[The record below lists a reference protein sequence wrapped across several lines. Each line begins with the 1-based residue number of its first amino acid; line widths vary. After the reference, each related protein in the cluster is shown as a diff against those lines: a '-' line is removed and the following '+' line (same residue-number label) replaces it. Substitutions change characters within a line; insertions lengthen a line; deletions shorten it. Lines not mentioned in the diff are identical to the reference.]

1 MNTQMIT
8 KSAVKLLRRSG
19 DFLNTNSPTIFAG
32 IAIAGVITTGVMAV
46 RATLK
51 AREVI
56 DEACYDD
63 PDTGDRVEPSNP
75 EKVALVWKHYVP
87 VVLVAGLTVAS
98 IVTSHNIQNKRNVL
112 LAGLYSTSQKALEEY
127 QQKTE
132 EVAGKK
138 KAEQIREAITEDK
151 LARNPVTQN
160 NVLITGYGD
169 HLCYDEWSGRYFMSD
184 IHKVK
189 RGLEDFLDQLRI
201 EDRLPLN
208 ELYGFLNLDS
218 IGGGEDVGWMIDDH
232 LRFEYD
238 SKLASDGRPCLVIH
252 FSTPPSACFRNW

>member
-1 MNTQMIT
+1 MNTQTIAKT
-8 KSAVKLLRRSG
+8 ATKLLKRSG

-32 IAIAGVITTGVMAV
+32 IAIAGVIGTTAMAV

-51 AREVI
+51 ARDII
-56 DEACYDD
+56 DEACYED
-63 PDTGDRVEPSNP
+63 PDTGKHVEPEIA
-75 EKVALVWKHYVP
+75 EKVVLTWKCYIPVALM
-87 VVLVAGLTVAS
+87 AGLTVAS

-112 LAGLYSTSQKALEEY
+112 LAGLYSTSQKALEDY

-132 EVAGKK
+132 EVVGKK
-138 KAEQIREAITEDK
+138 KAEQVQEAVVEDK
-151 LARNPVTQN
+151 LAKNPVTQH
-160 NVLITGYGD
+160 NVLVTGYGD

-184 IHKVK
+184 INKV
-189 RGLEDFLDQLRI
+189 RSGLNDFLHQLKI

-218 IGGGEDVGWMIDDH
+218 IGGGEEVGWMEDDQ
-232 LRFEYD
+232 LDFRYD